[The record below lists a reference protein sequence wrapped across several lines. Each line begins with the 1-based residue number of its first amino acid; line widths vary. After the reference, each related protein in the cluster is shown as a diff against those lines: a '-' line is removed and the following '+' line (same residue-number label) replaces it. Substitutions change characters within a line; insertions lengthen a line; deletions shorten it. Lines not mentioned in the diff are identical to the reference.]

1 MRVFA
6 RGLPRHILHG
16 SPQPLTP
23 TTISQAAA
31 RPAPVCV
38 CACAGNWT
46 DVSEA
51 QVKWSPRSAACGAAH
66 GNRLWLLGG
75 FDFSPT
81 QGVFA
86 SKDLSGGES
95 ERSKLDAFLPS
106 GQAGARSAGRRTILA
121 GRRVCAPWLF
131 LRLQRRGKPSQ
142 ARGGR
147 GAALLPAPRSADS
160 SSLREAPT
168 WPRRSETCMP
178 RLMEVSRCPGPEHAR
193 ARLDPH
199 GVLQQR
205 RASWGCPRLS
215 ADHRPPVRCVDGVPP
230 DPCPCPASPAAFL
243 PPLPAAVSWDTVTPT
258 VAGWAPRAGASLVAA
273 ANLLFLAGGSPAGG
287 AVWSTL
293 NGRSW
298 SLVETSNA
306 WSTITEAPVVRIG
319 VELAVLG
326 GLRTDTSKQRTSHL
340 SDGFLVTTDA
350 FFCEEDGVE
359 CSGHG
364 VCVSDLA
371 QHAAGAVAEAEAL
384 EPEAAATIAGGY
396 HCSCAEGWAPPDCA
410 AAVCSPVNCVHGVC
424 VPATHDLTMPRAA
437 NWSQRSG
444 AGEAALHGDD
454 GQTPLVCVCNAGWMP
469 PSCDRPVCR
478 EGCDPEHGTCTAPG
492 HCDCD
497 SGWRGVLCNRQETIV
512 EALGAW
518 VRARAAAVYG
528 VVTALGIA
536 AATAYG
542 SIANYWLRR
551 PPGPRGKLL
560 SRGWRGSQPPG
571 SASPRLASP
580 SRFKSYGTAGDAV
593 GQQAVSR
600 VRGPRGWTIAS
611 VAGSGDGFT
620 PARDSRP
627 AGASRDDSR
636 TPAAPAAATLVG
648 SRFLGARTAASD
660 LSGAGSDTSSLLAS
674 RAAPPPAR
682 AHNAHRQRSRNPFGL

>member
-1 MRVFA
+1 MPAVL
-6 RGLPRHILHG
+6 GLLVLLLLSCPSHGSTPSWLQRQAPWTPRAAIQAASNGTTAVAIGGRTATGDSPDVWRFVESRWALETGVAPFGPRHGATVILTDTSVFLIG
-16 SPQPLTP
+16 G
-23 TTISQAAA
+23 IST
-31 RPAPVCV
+31 
-38 CACAGNWT
+38 AGGFSRLKADVWRSSSAGRNWT

-86 SKDLSGGES
+86 SKDLSGEAW
-95 ERSKLDAFLPS
+95 ETLPS
-106 GQAGARSAGRRTILA
+106 ARWS
-121 GRRVCAPWLF
+121 
-131 LRLQRRGKPSQ
+131 RRGL
-142 ARGGR
+142 AACATFRGQLFVAG
-147 GAALLPAPRSADS
+147 GSDLAATLGDVYA
-160 SSLREAPT
+160 T
-168 WPRRSETCMP
+168 T
-178 RLMEVSRCPGPEHAR
+178 
-193 ARLDPH
+193 
-199 GVLQQR
+199 
-205 RASWGCPRLS
+205 
-215 ADHRPPVRCVDGVPP
+215 DG
-230 DPCPCPASPAAFL
+230 
-243 PPLPAAVSWDTVTPT
+243 VSWDTVTPT

-444 AGEAALHGDD
+444 PGEAALHGDD